1 MTRPAPRFGPR
12 PRLPSVE
19 TQTVEFVE
27 ESRALPGRSQT
38 RRLRWNGFSLYL
50 RYWRDYP
57 LVDLSLRE
65 AVVIASVGIPEAYEG
80 RGWFWRYC
88 QLCLALSE
96 DALVV
101 EEVLNP
107 HLYAAIK
114 RRPEFVEVAPATFV
128 IRKGKPGDWPLK
140 VVGTAD
146 KRPPKRIGRRARRRP
161 DTSGPGG

>member
-12 PRLPSVE
+12 PRLPSIE
-19 TQTVEFVE
+19 AQTIEFVE
-27 ESRALPGRSQT
+27 ESRVRPGRSHT
-38 RRLRWNGFSLYL
+38 RWLRWQGFHIYL

-65 AVVIASVGIPEAYEG
+65 AVVIANVEIPSAYEG

-88 QLCLALSE
+88 QLCLALTD

-101 EEVLNP
+101 EEVQNP

-114 RRPEFVEVAPATFV
+114 RKPGFVEVSEGTFV
-128 IRKGKPGDWPLK
+128 IRKKKPGDWPLK
-140 VVGTAD
+140 LAGTAD
-146 KRPPKRIGRRARRRP
+146 KR
-161 DTSGPGG
+161 